1 MKYDIKNINLA
12 EEGLKKINWAKN
24 DMPVLTGISE
34 DFKKRK
40 PFNKVKIGACL
51 HVTAETANLMIALKE
66 GGAEIALCASN
77 PFSTQDEV
85 ASALVKYFKYLPR
98 YYNG

>member
-40 PFNKVKIGACL
+40 PFKHCNI
-51 HVTAETANLMIALKE
+51 
-66 GGAEIALCASN
+66 S
-77 PFSTQDEV
+77 
-85 ASALVKYFKYLPR
+85 
-98 YYNG
+98 